1 MAIRLLITDFD
12 GTLVDTFEANYLAY
26 KEAFR
31 DCHLF
36 LTREQYRRCFGLRFD
51 RFMEEMGVSDPKL
64 REAIRESKGRYYPN
78 NFDKLRV
85 NRPLLN
91 FIRAFR
97 RSGGLTAVAST
108 ARQKNLLNALRHI
121 GAVEDFDL
129 ILAGEDVRNGK
140 PDPEI
145 YRTVINRLGVKPEE
159 ALIFE
164 DSAVGFRAAENAGI
178 QYMVINPDFYDN
190 GN

>member
-26 KEAFR
+26 KEAFG
-31 DCHLF
+31 DCHLS

-51 RFMEEMGVSDPKL
+51 RFMEEMGISDPKIREVI
-64 REAIRESKGRYYPN
+64 REAKGRYYPN

-85 NRPLLN
+85 NRPLLE
-91 FIRAFR
+91 FIRAFK
-97 RSGGLTAVAST
+97 RSGGETAVAST
-108 ARQKNLLNALRHI
+108 AREKNLLNALRHI
-121 GAVEDFDL
+121 GALEDFNL

-145 YRTVINRLGVKPEE
+145 YQTVISRLGVKPEE

-164 DSAVGFRAAENAGI
+164 DSAVGFSAAENVGI
-178 QYMVINPDFYDN
+178 QHMVINPDFYDN